1 MKRLN
6 VFFVCVLVAVA
17 QAGFASGPTEQV
29 VLRVLASDAI
39 KPLPG
44 TALVP
49 AWDAAEAAFLKTHPN
64 VKLEYEMM
72 PTTEVFT
79 KYVLLVQQGNP
90 PDLVHL
96 SDVLIWSYAKSG
108 LLGDLTP
115 YMKKKELDD
124 FTEYANS
131 LKYEGKVYAVPMS
144 TDVRIR
150 VYNKAH
156 FRKAGLDDAT
166 APKTWEEVIETGRK
180 LNHAVSPDQW
190 AFGVIAGPNFHTPLM
205 WMPQVWMAGGSLLN
219 PDGSADFTNDA
230 VYRAAA
236 FYNDLIY
243 KHGIMPKTVLG
254 MDEDALER
262 AVLAGQISQAV
273 MGNWK
278 YGQRI
283 EMGFPAADLGWAP
296 LPYPA
301 GGKQLTLGGSWSWS
315 ISPQTKNPKLGYE
328 LIMAMTGDDFTI
340 AEGQAGYRV
349 PVRKSI
355 ANNPKYPTNQVH
367 KEMIAYSVAYG
378 RSGLATPNPI
388 GFATALIT
396 ALQMYW
402 GGAAS
407 AQNAFGAQEAEY
419 NKSLK

>member
-1 MKRLN
+1 MKRLS
-6 VFFVCVLVAVA
+6 VLLACVLVAVA
-17 QAGFASGPTEQV
+17 QAGFCTGAKEQI

-79 KYVLLVQQGNP
+79 KYVLLIQQGNP
-90 PDLVHL
+90 PDVVHL
-96 SDVLIWSYAKSG
+96 SDVLIYPYARSG
-108 LLGDLTP
+108 FLGDLTP

-124 FTEYANS
+124 FTDFANS
-131 LKYEGKVYAVPMS
+131 LKYEGKVYAIPMS

-156 FRKAGLDDAT
+156 FRKAGLDDRT
-166 APKTWEEVIETGRK
+166 APKTWEEVIETGKK
-180 LNHAVSPDQW
+180 LNHVMGPDQW

-205 WMPQVWMAGGSLLN
+205 WMPQVWMAGGSLLTA
-219 PDGSADFTNDA
+219 DGRADFTNEA
-230 VYRAAA
+230 VYRAAG
-236 FYNDLIY
+236 FYYDLIY

-278 YGQRI
+278 YGQLI
-283 EMGFPAADLGWAP
+283 EKGFPAADLGWAP

-301 GGKQLTLGGSWSWS
+301 GGTQATLGGSWNWS
-315 ISPQTKNPKLGYE
+315 ISPQTKNPKVAYE
-328 LIMAMTGDDFTI
+328 LIMAMTCDAFTI

-355 ANNPKYPTNQVH
+355 ANNPAYATNAVH
-367 KEMIAYSVAYG
+367 KEMIQYSVAYG

-396 ALQMYW
+396 ALQTYW

-407 AQNAFGAQEAEY
+407 AQAAFGAQEAEY